1 MANDSTRSPVRAD
14 AAIFPMMASVLTW
27 VFVALAGFGL
37 SVIAS
42 RWAVE
47 HAAKL
52 AYGLDVPPFILGVVF
67 FAVGTDVPE
76 IANSV
81 MSSLAGHGDL
91 NIGDSVGSVVVQ
103 ITLVLGILP
112 FAGGRFEVGR
122 YRAAIVPLLT
132 VIALIFGTFL
142 VADGRLSRL
151 DGLLLVLGWVAAT
164 VVAWRY
170 APPNSEAE
178 LPEPNHHKAL
188 HALVA
193 IASILLVA
201 AGAGAAVKAMV
212 ELSALA
218 GIPEYL
224 ISFLG
229 SSVGT
234 SLPELVVAI
243 VALRQGRRDIAL
255 GDIFGACLIDSTLS
269 IGAGPL
275 VAPTAVTASLALRGA
290 SVAIGAMLL
299 AGLIIWGRRKHDRL
313 SGALLVALYGAAYL
327 LL

>member
-1 MANDSTRSPVRAD
+1 MVGS
-14 AAIFPMMASVLTW
+14 ILTW
-27 VFVALAGFGL
+27 AFVACAGFGL
-37 SVIAS
+37 SVVAS

-52 AYGLDVPPFILGVVF
+52 AYGLSVPPFILGVVF

-91 NIGDSVGSVVVQ
+91 NVGDSVGSVIVQ

-112 FAGGRFEVGR
+112 FAGGKFAVGR
-122 YRAAIVPLLT
+122 FRAAIVPLLT
-132 VIALIFGTFL
+132 LLALAFGILL

-151 DGLLLVLGWVAAT
+151 DGVLLALGWVAAT
-164 VVAWRY
+164 MVAWRY

-178 LPEPNHHKAL
+178 LPVPDHHKAL
-188 HALVA
+188 HAFVA
-193 IASILLVA
+193 FASLLLVA

-212 ELSALA
+212 ELSTRA

-224 ISFLG
+224 ISFFG

-234 SLPELVVAI
+234 SLPELVVTI
-243 VALRQGRRDIAL
+243 VALRQGQRDIAL

-275 VAPTAVTASLALRGA
+275 VAPTAVTASLAVRGA
-290 SVAIGAMLL
+290 GVAIGAVLL
-299 AGLIIWGRRKHDRL
+299 AGLILWGRRRHDRL
-313 SGALLVALYGAAYL
+313 SGAILLAMYGAAYL
-327 LL
+327 LM